1 MNFVFYAG
9 TVLIWGTTWLAITFQ
24 LGVVDPMISVIYRF
38 ALAAALLQVYCR
50 VAGLRM
56 RFALR
61 EHLYIALQGT
71 LLFALNYWIF
81 YAAEL
86 YLTSGLVAVVF
97 STIVFQNILFGAL
110 LLGDPIRPRVVFGAS
125 LGLVGIGLV
134 FWPELSSFNL
144 SDRGLIGFLLSITAT
159 VLASLGNIAALR
171 NQRAGLP
178 IIQTNAYGMTYGT
191 LVLLVIAL
199 AAGKGFLFEV
209 SFAYISSMLYLS
221 IFGSIIAFGLYLTLV
236 GRIGADRAA
245 YAALLFPVVALVMS
259 TLFEGYQWTGPAVA
273 GVALILTGNVLA
285 MSNIGKASLKL
296 GIRA

>member
-38 ALAAALLQVYCR
+38 ALAAALLQVYLR

-144 SDRGLIGFLLSITAT
+144 SDHSPCFTGQHSRPEKSKGR
-159 VLASLGNIAALR
+159 IADYPDKRLR
-171 NQRAGLP
+171 NDLRYAGSSCYRP
-178 IIQTNAYGMTYGT
+178 CRR
-191 LVLLVIAL
+191 
-199 AAGKGFLFEV
+199 KRV
-209 SFAYISSMLYLS
+209 SL
-221 IFGSIIAFGLYLTLV
+221 
-236 GRIGADRAA
+236 
-245 YAALLFPVVALVMS
+245 
-259 TLFEGYQWTGPAVA
+259 
-273 GVALILTGNVLA
+273 
-285 MSNIGKASLKL
+285 
-296 GIRA
+296 

>member
-1 MNFVFYAG
+1 MNLIFYTG

-38 ALAAALLQVYCR
+38 ALAAALLHVYCR

-56 RFALR
+56 RFTVR
-61 EHLYIALQGT
+61 EHLFIALQGT

-97 STIVFQNILFGAL
+97 STIVFQNILYGAV

-144 SDRGLIGFLLSITAT
+144 SDKGLIGFLLSFTAT
-159 VLASLGNIAALR
+159 ILASLGNIAALR

-191 LVLLVIAL
+191 LVLLAIAL
-199 AAGKGFLFEV
+199 ATGKRFLFEV

-245 YAALLFPVVALVMS
+245 YAALLFPVVALFMS
-259 TLFEGYQWTGPAVA
+259 TLFEGYHWTGPAVA